1 MMNFKKNT
9 VLSAALLISLSS
21 TVSARVV
28 TEAENMSMGND
39 GAKECIAKAESGG
52 DISAVNKQGFL
63 GKFQV
68 GEPKLIDT
76 GWAVDQRSKT
86 ANFDNK
92 NIVWSA
98 KAKAA
103 GINSVEDYLANES
116 VQDQVKAD
124 IDNWNSDK
132 FSSSAKGMIGTTI
145 DCSKYGDGS
154 TSTKITNSMLIQG
167 AQFGHGKVNAW
178 AENGGNCID
187 GAGSST
193 NDGNNQCVTWGM
205 CHAANCSVIEKDM
218 SKNTCTV
225 TMQMING
232 ISCSNY
238 TGQALALC
246 LQAKP
251 HLMTNAECSSAE
263 QMAQAA
269 PKGPN
274 AEKCE
279 NSSFGPGTGSWSYV
293 LACSWASDAVADQ
306 DGSPNSTSPL
316 VESDPECISKL
327 RGMGVE
333 FQELG
338 QVNNGT
344 SGGTTCTIDKA
355 VKMKGTAV
363 KFAGINLTLNCD
375 MALATETFGQKLQA
389 LGVTD
394 YYGISSTRT
403 CGPMRDKNGDKPGT
417 ITNHAIGRAIDFS
430 GVVIDGRKVSMGD
443 IGKGDADG
451 MIASQIKDIA
461 CSTFRGVLSPTYK
474 GYSGSYFHNHVEHA
488 SGNFCR

>member
-178 AENGGNCID
+178 AENGF
-187 GAGSST
+187 
-193 NDGNNQCVTWGM
+193 
-205 CHAANCSVIEKDM
+205 E
-218 SKNTCTV
+218 KNT
-225 TMQMING
+225 
-232 ISCSNY
+232 
-238 TGQALALC
+238 
-246 LQAKP
+246 
-251 HLMTNAECSSAE
+251 
-263 QMAQAA
+263 
-269 PKGPN
+269 
-274 AEKCE
+274 
-279 NSSFGPGTGSWSYV
+279 
-293 LACSWASDAVADQ
+293 Q
-306 DGSPNSTSPL
+306 D
-316 VESDPECISKL
+316 
-327 RGMGVE
+327 
-333 FQELG
+333 
-338 QVNNGT
+338 
-344 SGGTTCTIDKA
+344 
-355 VKMKGTAV
+355 
-363 KFAGINLTLNCD
+363 
-375 MALATETFGQKLQA
+375 
-389 LGVTD
+389 
-394 YYGISSTRT
+394 
-403 CGPMRDKNGDKPGT
+403 
-417 ITNHAIGRAIDFS
+417 
-430 GVVIDGRKVSMGD
+430 
-443 IGKGDADG
+443 
-451 MIASQIKDIA
+451 
-461 CSTFRGVLSPTYK
+461 
-474 GYSGSYFHNHVEHA
+474 
-488 SGNFCR
+488 